1 VIALDTN
8 ILVRL
13 LTADDAAQARRAK
26 DLLLQSRDYWIP
38 VTVLLELG
46 WVLQSQGW
54 ERARVAQTLRELLS
68 TANIKPQHPD
78 AVYRA
83 LQWHRDGVDL
93 ADALHV
99 ALSATASEFLSF
111 DEALQKKAAALGLS
125 PAVATPAR

>member
-1 VIALDTN
+1 MIALDTN

-13 LTADDAAQARRAK
+13 LTADDAGQARRAK
-26 DLLLQSRDYWIP
+26 ALLLEKRDYWIP

-54 ERARVAQTLRELLS
+54 ARAHLAQTLRDLLT
-68 TANIKPQHPD
+68 TANIKPQHPE

-83 LQWHRDGVDL
+83 LQWYGQGVDL

-99 ALSATASEFLSF
+99 ALSAPASEFLSF
-111 DEALQKKAAALGLS
+111 DKPLQKKAAEFALS
-125 PAVATPAR
+125 PPVTAL

>member
-1 VIALDTN
+1 MIALDTN

-26 DLLLQSRDYWIP
+26 ALLLEKRDYWIP

-54 ERARVAQTLRELLS
+54 ARARLAQTLRDLLT
-68 TANIKPQHPD
+68 TANVKPQYPE

-83 LQWHRDGVDL
+83 LQWYAQGMDL

-99 ALSATASEFLSF
+99 ALSAPASEFLSF
-111 DEALQKKAAALGLS
+111 DKPLQKKAAEFALS
-125 PAVATPAR
+125 PAVTAL

>member
-1 VIALDTN
+1 MIALDTN
-8 ILVRL
+8 VLVRL

-26 DLLLQSRDYWIP
+26 ALLLENRDYWIP

-54 ERARVAQTLRELLS
+54 ARARLAQALRDLLM
-68 TANIKPQHPD
+68 TANLKPQHPE

-83 LQWHRDGVDL
+83 LQWYGQGVDL

-99 ALSATASEFLSF
+99 ALSAPASEFLSF
-111 DEALQKKAAALGLS
+111 DKPLQKKASELAFS
-125 PAVATPAR
+125 PTVTAP